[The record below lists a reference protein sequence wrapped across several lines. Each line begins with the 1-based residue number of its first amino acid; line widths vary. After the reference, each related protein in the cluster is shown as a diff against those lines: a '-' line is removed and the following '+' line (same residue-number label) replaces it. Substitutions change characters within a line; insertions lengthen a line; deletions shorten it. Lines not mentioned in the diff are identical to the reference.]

1 MVSVSFQRRKYRYDD
16 YLKWGEGERVELIHG
31 DVYAMNSTPSR
42 VHQKTL
48 GLLFTEFSN
57 FLRDKR
63 CEVYIAPFDVRL
75 PKGQERDEDIDTV
88 VQPDLS
94 VICDPSKL
102 DDRGCKGAPD
112 LIVEVISPGSLKL
125 DLTLKKRLYEQVGV
139 REFWIVYPQERIVM
153 VYSRDEHG
161 NFDDGETYDQ
171 HAIAPV
177 GIFDDFRIDL
187 STVFA

>member
-1 MVSVSFQRRKYRYDD
+1 
-16 YLKWGEGERVELIHG
+16 LKWEEGERIELIHG

-57 FLRDKR
+57 FLSGKR

-112 LIVEVISPGSLKL
+112 LVAEVISPGSLKL
-125 DLTLKKRLYEQVGV
+125 DLTLKKRLYEQAGV
-139 REFWIVYPQERIVM
+139 KEFWIVYPQERIVM

-171 HAIAPV
+171 HAVVPV
-177 GIFDDFRIDL
+177 GIFDDFQIDL
-187 STVFA
+187 SKVFA